1 MNLDFLF
8 VVMSLLVYLFYFKLM
23 LMSFSSNEMGSRSR
37 IKTLADEEH
46 YRLEKASLLNKLI
59 FENKELSK
67 RNSKIMKTFIK
78 FINLT
83 RGDPMELENFFK
95 SKEFNLN

>member
-8 VVMSLLVYLFYFKLM
+8 VVMSLLVYLFYFKVLM

-46 YRLEKASLLNKLI
+46 YRLEKASLLNKLK
-59 FENKELSK
+59 FNKTDRS
-67 RNSKIMKTFIK
+67 
-78 FINLT
+78 
-83 RGDPMELENFFK
+83 
-95 SKEFNLN
+95 